1 MVVSCAANRRFS
13 HPTDRATDSGDA
25 CLIVAT
31 SKPGPAAGFC
41 AEAPVTTH
49 STNPGQIFIP
59 LLYDAAKLLNWN
71 SVSLSPTLDTPAI
84 ETSPEQPKRPKVG
97 FVSLGCPKNLVDSE
111 VMMGLLHRGG
121 AELTPRAEDAEILV
135 INTCSFI
142 DSAKQESVDTILEMV
157 QHKIGNGG
165 KAQRLIV
172 AGCLVERYRDEIRKN
187 IPEVDAVVGTGE
199 LEAILEAAGLNR
211 PTPAENNSPFAIL
224 TTAQI
229 ERHASAV
236 NQHSRPETDS
246 PQLHHEA
253 TRSVS
258 PDAHSRPEG
267 DAREQ
272 AGRFSREAWDGATA
286 ALPSYLYSDETPR
299 ILTTPRASAYIKIAE
314 GCDHP
319 CSFCIIPQLRGK
331 FRSRPLASIV
341 AEAQSLIAQ
350 GVREITLIGQD
361 TTCYGEDL
369 PPQLLAHTAKH
380 IEHSSGPLGLTEEPT
395 VLRRPELAD
404 LLDALAPLSGLKW
417 LRFLYAYPNKVT
429 TRLLE
434 SIARHDNVAK
444 YLDVP
449 LQHASANV
457 LRRMKRG
464 GSADRFLQII
474 DKARSIVPGLVLR
487 TSFIVGFP
495 GETEADFEELMA
507 FIQAAK
513 IDWLGV
519 FSYSDEEGA
528 EAFGLPSE
536 TKVPKR
542 TIEARR
548 RKLMKLQQKIS
559 KKARKQWVGRELDI
573 LVEGESEETELLWQG
588 RSLDQAPEIDG
599 KVLINDFGPHEVLVP
614 GTFYRAEI
622 TESHDY
628 DVVAKIIE

>member
-1 MVVSCAANRRFS
+1 
-13 HPTDRATDSGDA
+13 
-25 CLIVAT
+25 
-31 SKPGPAAGFC
+31 
-41 AEAPVTTH
+41 
-49 STNPGQIFIP
+49 
-59 LLYDAAKLLNWN
+59 
-71 SVSLSPTLDTPAI
+71 VSLSSTLEDGAALATTEEPTI
-84 ETSPEQPKRPKVG
+84 RPTVG

-121 AELTPRAEDAEILV
+121 AQLTARAQDADILV
-135 INTCSFI
+135 VNTCSFI

-157 QHKIGNGG
+157 QHKVAHGG
-165 KAQRLIV
+165 RAQKLIV
-172 AGCLVERYRDEIRKN
+172 AGCLVERYRDEIRRN

-199 LEAILEAAGLNR
+199 LEAILEAAGIHQ
-211 PTPAENNSPFAIL
+211 PASNSPFTIL
-224 TTAQI
+224 TAAQSTGEQI
-229 ERHASAV
+229 SRAASSV
-236 NQHSRPETDS
+236 NQHSRPEGTGTQLRHEGSLEGLSTEGEGGFSPLSTDENGPGFS
-246 PQLHHEA
+246 PGS
-253 TRSVS
+253 TTT
-258 PDAHSRPEG
+258 SRPEG
-267 DAREQ
+267 DAREA
-272 AGRFSREAWDGATA
+272 AGRFSRDAWDGATA

-341 AEAQSLIAQ
+341 AEAKSLISQ

-369 PPQLLAHTAKH
+369 PTQQFPGGPFMAQSHRDM
-380 IEHSSGPLGLTEEPT
+380 SGVEDADTT
-395 VLRRPELAD
+395 TTLRKPDLAD
-404 LLDALAPLSGLKW
+404 LLEALAPLPGLKW
-417 LRFLYAYPNKVT
+417 LRFLYAYPNKIT

-434 SIARHDNVAK
+434 TIARHDTIAK

-457 LRRMKRG
+457 LKRMRRG
-464 GSADRFLQII
+464 GTSARFLQII
-474 DKARSIVPGLVLR
+474 DKARATVPGLVLR
-487 TSFIVGFP
+487 TTFIVGFP
-495 GETEADFEELMA
+495 GETEADFEELLA
-507 FIQAAK
+507 FVKAAQ

-528 EAFGLPSE
+528 GAFSLDE
-536 TKVPKR
+536 KVPKR

-559 KKARKQWVGRELDI
+559 ARAKSQWIGREIDL
-573 LVEGESEETELLWQG
+573 LVEGESDETELLWQG

-599 KVLINDFGPHEVLVP
+599 KVLINDFGPHETLVP